1 MSAGRNPGMRRWRTE
16 RVSTAERVR
25 DTEKQREKRRDIEQ
39 VRGVLQDGGYK
50 GWFRAREG
58 CG

>member
-1 MSAGRNPGMRRWRTE
+1 MQAAVRVGEGGGSERDREGERERERKTE
-16 RVSTAERVR
+16 RET
-25 DTEKQREKRRDIEQ
+25 EQ

>member
-1 MSAGRNPGMRRWRTE
+1 MRGSRTE
-16 RVSTAERVR
+16 GVSAIERVR
-25 DTEKQREKRRDIEQ
+25 ERKTEREIEQ

>member
-1 MSAGRNPGMRRWRTE
+1 MSAGRSPGMRRSRTE
-16 RVSTAERVR
+16 RVSVIERV
-25 DTEKQREKRRDIEQ
+25 TEREREIEQ

>member
-1 MSAGRNPGMRRWRTE
+1 MSAGRSPGMRRSENRGGECDRKGEKETE
-16 RVSTAERVR
+16 RE
-25 DTEKQREKRRDIEQ
+25 IEQ